1 MCSIKNLLHKYTLPY
16 GLCQVVSY
24 TKVQVLKKKNPAS
37 FCQRVPL
44 HSNWIEVRLLIGVLY
59 ATDGEKSCVR
69 ILVANTTE
77 SILFN
82 KGEAHK
88 QG

>member
-1 MCSIKNLLHKYTLPY
+1 MQYKKLTAQIYTPVRAVSSRFVHKSA
-16 GLCQVVSY
+16 G
-24 TKVQVLKKKNPAS
+24 LKKKNPAS